1 MDIFTARGVYATTHS
16 GVDGLTEIKG
26 LNTFL
31 KHVLLFLQVRSLLD
45 LGSTLA
51 DGVHIE
57 STRIISAISAITHQ
71 PLSESPLNYI
81 PGRHK

>member
-1 MDIFTARGVYATTHS
+1 MDIFTARGVYARRTTE
-16 GVDGLTEIKG
+16 LTEIKG